1 MAARRRSLVRI
12 VLAWAFLTL
21 AWCAFVIV
29 LAGRLH
35 AQTPGCYV
43 IDRYQMLCIPSTGE
57 IFVEE
62 ARGGQDSPI
71 LHSFE
76 TSVTREAAGRQFTLA
91 AMPGAAATPSIILA
105 HQKLASDGVILVHD
119 EYDWINKGGY
129 RNKEGEHCCGKDDCF
144 KLRPDEVGE
153 IPGGYSI
160 PSHGVT
166 VPHQDAMPS
175 EDGHYWICRTSAK
188 FRCFFRPYSGS

>member
-57 IFVEE
+57 IFVDV
-62 ARGGQDSPI
+62 AGGPG
-71 LHSFE
+71 FPA
-76 TSVTREAAGRQFTLA
+76 VTGFYQEVPPPSGLPTPSQQLRQFSPLA
-91 AMPGAAATPSIILA
+91 GSTATPRIILA
-105 HQKLASDGVILVHD
+105 HQKLASDGWVD
-119 EYDWINKGGY
+119 RSKNK
-129 RNKEGEHCCGKDDCF
+129 NGERCCDSGKDCHTIMPERVAHVPRGVNVTLEDGRVLF
-144 KLRPDEVGE
+144 
-153 IPGGYSI
+153 IPGQEI
-160 PSHGVT
+160 
-166 VPHQDAMPS
+166 MPS
-175 EDGHYWICRTSAK
+175 EDGRYWLCYWGGQVK
-188 FRCFFRPYSGS
+188 CFFAPYSGS